1 MLLSILQF
9 IGVKLSCL
17 CYKISDLIPVW
28 IKCHWEY
35 KKYCFELM
43 SDEEWLEIEE
53 EEELPFIQL
62 WPLNDNESLA
72 LKQIIRTPDLTA
84 VVYVIGEDSYTKDFK
99 RRIYEGSYIK
109 VDGKKFY
116 LKNKNNARATH

>member
-9 IGVKLSCL
+9 IGVKLRCL
-17 CYKISDLIPVW
+17 CYRISDLIPVW
-28 IKCHWEY
+28 IKFHWEY

-43 SDEEWLEIEE
+43 SDEEYLDIEE

-72 LKQIIRTPDLTA
+72 LKQVIRTPDLTA

-116 LKNKNNARATH
+116 LKNKNNARATY